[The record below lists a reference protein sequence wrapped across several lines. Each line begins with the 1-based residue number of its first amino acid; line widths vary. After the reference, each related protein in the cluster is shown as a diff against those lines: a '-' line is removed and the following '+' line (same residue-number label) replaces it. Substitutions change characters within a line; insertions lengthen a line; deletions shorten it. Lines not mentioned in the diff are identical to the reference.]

1 MGGLSG
7 LLWLPFSDDLFL
19 YLPIYRRYPVFLQI
33 GIGAGKVF
41 AAEEAAIGGQR
52 RGVRRAEDEMAAAVD
67 KRAFFLRVAAP
78 KHEDDVFTVLVDL
91 VDHFVGKALPTQCRM
106 RMRLSRAD
114 GQDGIE
120 Q

>member
-1 MGGLSG
+1 MAAVFRR
-7 LLWLPFSDDLFL
+7 PVL
-19 YLPIYRRYPVFLQI
+19 YLPVYRRHAVFLQI

-41 AAEEAAIGGQR
+41 AAEEAAISGQR
-52 RGVRRAEDEMAAAVD
+52 RGMRRAENEMAAAVD

-78 KHEDDVFTVLVDL
+78 KHENDVFAVLVDL
-91 VDHFVGKALPTQCRM
+91 VNDFVGKAFPAQSGM
-106 RMRLSRAD
+106 GMRLPRAD